1 MDDLSRFP
9 VYCRKNIRKLTR
21 MLSADPD
28 IVFGMMK
35 MTAIL
40 MDLDL
45 DDDMVV
51 SAILLDCGIEDAFEG
66 ECA

>member
-1 MDDLSRFP
+1 MVDLSYYP
-9 VYCRKNIRKLTR
+9 VRCRKNIRKLSM

-28 IVFGMMK
+28 IVFSMMK
-35 MTAIL
+35 MTALL

-45 DDDMVV
+45 DDDMIV
-51 SAILLDCGIEDAFEG
+51 STILLDCGIKDALEG